1 MLNKRLLSVCVLS
14 AMVTGQAVAQTSTAT
29 PILPDSGNQV
39 ATNTIPAT
47 TPVIDDKADPNQSAT
62 CNEISQAHADV
73 LQSEMDVI
81 MGETTVSE
89 YVDHLQT
96 ANNGSLHSCMAGL
109 RDVIDLSDAIPVVTG
124 IGSAAGLNQAL
135 RNLGKQALEQAKKQ
149 MLNQACDIAT
159 NVAYQATSG
168 IRRQLDILNRLNE
181 AVQNPD
187 KTIGGYTAV
196 QMGKITSKMDGYLE
210 SHGAKL
216 SEKIRQQNLQ
226 LEQSTREANRTIQD
240 ISRQAEEYSKEFDEA
255 LPTPTPTNNSATPAS
270 MGAATIAPVVQS
282 APAQTQQAQQSV
294 AKPVTSTTAPINTTA
309 PNTGSNPINTPQP
322 GFGTN
327 PAPVTNQ
334 AGNQTQNSGVISNSS
349 SARPLS

>member
-270 MGAATIAPVVQS
+270 VVQS